1 MPKFH
6 LKYFF
11 LFYLIFVI
19 CNLTFSG
26 DKLDVIVIDPG
37 HGGKDP
43 GTIGVTGVQE
53 KNIVLPIAL
62 KLGSMIQKNFP
73 DIKVIFTRTGD
84 DFPSL
89 RDRTNTANSNKA
101 KLFISIHANHKKQE
115 ESEKNGFEIY
125 MVNKDRFPEA
135 IQITMKDNH
144 LLHFQ
149 KSGNDSTDNIIFS
162 TLALNGYYRY
172 NEYFASFIEMNMLTF
187 SQLQSRGV
195 FQADFWVMLGA
206 SMPSVLVETG
216 YVSDANDEK
225 YLSSDAG
232 QNDIAAALFNAFSKY
247 KILYEMQ

>member
-89 RDRTNTANSNKA
+89 RDRTNLANNNKA

-144 LLHFQ
+144 LLYFH
-149 KSGNDSTDNIIFS
+149 KSGNDSTDNIIYS
-162 TLALNGYYRY
+162 TLALNGYYKY
-172 NEYFASFIEMNMLTF
+172 NEYFASFMETNLLNYT
-187 SQLQSRGV
+187 QLQSRGV
-195 FQADFWVMLGA
+195 FQADFWVILGA

-216 YVSDANDEK
+216 YVSDANEEK

-232 QNDIAAALFNAFSKY
+232 QTAIATALFNAFSKY
-247 KILYEMQ
+247 KMLYEMQ